1 MYREFTV
8 PDDEEIF
15 SLIGEWPT
23 MDENGTRTLTWR
35 QSEGDSLILSYDPL
49 SRSVRARWTSGN
61 GDELLDVYREGAT
74 RLTASAT
81 PSATQLSVEFHM
93 GECVGEMQ
101 IQVAPK
107 FRIQDRLL
115 YA

>member
-1 MYREFTV
+1 MYREFAV

-15 SLIGEWPT
+15 SVIGEWPA
-23 MDENGTRTLTWR
+23 MDENATRTLTWR
-35 QSEGDSLILSYDPL
+35 QNEGDSLILSYNPL

-74 RLTASAT
+74 RLTAT
-81 PSATQLSVEFHM
+81 PSATHLSIEFHM
-93 GECVGEMQ
+93 GECTGEIQ